1 MPNRL
6 MTIALLLTFV
16 LSNAGFAQLSEVSQ
30 SNVTPIEWQA
40 IRLQES
46 IENKIAR
53 SLTPIIDRGDYVIEV
68 KIGIDKDSAEDPSS
82 KKVTKLIQSK
92 KVKFS
97 VADMPKDGDD
107 FVIFNK
113 LGLEAPI
120 VGDEPIETQT
130 SEIELAQKAMIEM
143 NERFNLFNFM
153 STIDIKLTFDKALSN
168 ATKESIKKIINGL
181 SFNTKDVIP
190 QINIQYLDLKA
201 VKVKSADKNGPT
213 GVGQGNGSKES
224 KIDNK
229 TDITGLPKTSFGER
243 FKNLDIM
250 LGLIISSFILGVIA
264 LLIAKS
270 GSKVE
275 AEQENKNENKNE
287 GTSEDTVEADNNEEV
302 PTEEE
307 LLLEGEENDM
317 SVDLTQADAQTL
329 KINLTLERF
338 RKVVTVHYND
348 TILMLKNWIKV
359 SKDQEVSGLRA
370 LVQTLDDNELK
381 DLFKALTHDER
392 STWKMNLDGEMTK
405 PELSKAFLFINSQ
418 IINMMMVPS
427 LIDDYEI
434 CDLLLDLSPKDAAKF
449 CSENPSLGVVF
460 ANVLSANTIGEMF
473 KIMPYEMTGKII
485 EDSAYFQRDEIV
497 AQMPLLKEKLLA
509 VKNKREKPPFIKRI
523 VDILPTTRPE
533 IEKKLYSTLLLH
545 LSIDDVKETAM
556 KILPWEIVA
565 QLPDAV
571 FKELV
576 SSLPM
581 DFQVQYFISLG
592 EEKREQELSRFAA
605 KGSKSREMIDVELS
619 VVLKNEILVKRIEGD
634 RKFQIQSEF
643 VDYARKF
650 VSSNE
655 GSQKEV
661 SPLIMDWFID
671 IKRETGDVGTVTK
684 IA

>member
-16 LSNAGFAQLSEVSQ
+16 LSNAGFAQMSEVSQ

-97 VADMPKDGDD
+97 MADMPKDGDD

-201 VKVKSADKNGPT
+201 VKVKADKDASIPGAA
-213 GVGQGNGSKES
+213 QDKGSKES
-224 KIDNK
+224 KLDNK

-264 LLIAKS
+264 LLIAKN

-275 AEQENKNENKNE
+275 AEQDNKNENENE
-287 GTSEDTVEADNNEEV
+287 GTSEDTVEAENNEEV
-302 PTEEE
+302 ATEED

-317 SVDLTQADAQTL
+317 SVDLTQTDAQTV

-338 RKVVTVHYND
+338 RKVVTIHYND

-359 SKDQEVSGLRA
+359 SKDQEISGLRA
-370 LVQTLDDNELK
+370 LVQTLEDNELK

-405 PELSKAFLFINSQ
+405 PELSKAFMFINSQ

-449 CSENPSLGVVF
+449 CTENPSLGVVF

-509 VKNKREKPPFIKRI
+509 VKNRREKPPFIKRI

-565 QLPDAV
+565 QLPDTV

-592 EEKREQELSRFAA
+592 KEMREQELSRYAA

-634 RKFQIQSEF
+634 RKFQIQAQF

-650 VSSNE
+650 VSSSE
-655 GSQKEV
+655 GAQKEV
-661 SPLIMDWFID
+661 SPLIMDWFAD
-671 IKRETGDVGTVTK
+671 IKREAGETAKVTK

>member
-1 MPNRL
+1 
-6 MTIALLLTFV
+6 
-16 LSNAGFAQLSEVSQ
+16 
-30 SNVTPIEWQA
+30 
-40 IRLQES
+40 
-46 IENKIAR
+46 
-53 SLTPIIDRGDYVIEV
+53 
-68 KIGIDKDSAEDPSS
+68 
-82 KKVTKLIQSK
+82 
-92 KVKFS
+92 
-97 VADMPKDGDD
+97 
-107 FVIFNK
+107 
-113 LGLEAPI
+113 
-120 VGDEPIETQT
+120 
-130 SEIELAQKAMIEM
+130 
-143 NERFNLFNFM
+143 
-153 STIDIKLTFDKALSN
+153 
-168 ATKESIKKIINGL
+168 
-181 SFNTKDVIP
+181 
-190 QINIQYLDLKA
+190 
-201 VKVKSADKNGPT
+201 
-213 GVGQGNGSKES
+213 
-224 KIDNK
+224 
-229 TDITGLPKTSFGER
+229 
-243 FKNLDIM
+243 M

-264 LLIAKS
+264 LMIAKN

-275 AEQENKNENKNE
+275 AEQDNKNENENE
-287 GTSEDTVEADNNEEV
+287 GTYEDTVEADNNEEV
-302 PTEEE
+302 KTEEE

-317 SVDLTQADAQTL
+317 SVDLSQTDAQTL

-338 RKVVTVHYND
+338 RKVVTIHYND

-359 SKDQEVSGLRA
+359 SKDQEISALRA
-370 LVQTLDDNELK
+370 LVQTLEDNELK

-405 PELSKAFLFINSQ
+405 PELSKAFLFINGQ

-449 CSENPSLGVVF
+449 CTENPSLGVVF

-473 KIMPYEMTGKII
+473 KIMPYEMTEKII

-509 VKNKREKPPFIKRI
+509 VKNKREKPPFVKRI
-523 VDILPTTRPE
+523 VDILPTARPE

-556 KILPWEIVA
+556 KILPWGIVA
-565 QLPDAV
+565 QLPNAV

-592 EEKREQELSRFAA
+592 EEMREEELSRYAP

-634 RKFQIQSEF
+634 RKFHIQAEF

-650 VSSNE
+650 VSSSE
-655 GSQKEV
+655 SSQKEV
-661 SPLIMDWFID
+661 SPLIMDWFTD
-671 IKRETGDVGTVTK
+671 IKRESSDTGKVTK